1 MEFSTTCSG
10 GWLLTEERPGP
21 LPGPGLKL
29 TGVFVAVVVAGL
41 IVGWI
46 VRSGP
51 TEIAQIGQP
60 APEFSVEVFDGATF
74 TLSEARGTPVV
85 VNLWASWCP
94 PCREEI
100 PDISAFAEAH
110 PEVRVIGVAVEDSER
125 SAREFAAEIGA
136 SYPLA
141 MGTTGFEDAYPNLG
155 LPATY
160 IIDSNGTITDVFN
173 GIVDE
178 EILEGLVFG

>member
-1 MEFSTTCSG
+1 
-10 GWLLTEERPGP
+10 
-21 LPGPGLKL
+21 
-29 TGVFVAVVVAGL
+29 VFVLVVVAGL

-51 TEIAQIGQP
+51 TEVARIGEP
-60 APEFSVEVFDGATF
+60 APEFSVDLFDGGDF
-74 TLSEARGTPVV
+74 TLSDAAGAPVV

-100 PDISAFAEAH
+100 PDISAFAAAH
-110 PEVRVIGVAVEDSER
+110 PDVHVIGVAVEDSER

-141 MGTTGFEDAYPNLG
+141 IGTTAFEDAYPNLG

-160 IIDSNGTITDVFN
+160 IIDANGTVTDVFN
-173 GIVDE
+173 GIVNE

>member
-1 MEFSTTCSG
+1 MSSG
-10 GWLLTEERPGP
+10 GWRLSEETPGP
-21 LPGPGLKL
+21 LPRAGLKL
-29 TGVFVAVVVAGL
+29 TGVFALVVVAGL

-51 TEIAQIGQP
+51 TEVARIGEP
-60 APEFSVEVFDGATF
+60 APEFSVDLFDGGDF
-74 TLSEARGTPVV
+74 TLSDAAGTPVV

-100 PDISAFAEAH
+100 PDISAFAESH
-110 PEVRVIGVAVEDSER
+110 PDVQVIGVAVEDSER

-136 SYPLA
+136 SYPMA
-141 MGTTGFEDAYPNLG
+141 MGTTSFEDAYPNLG

-160 IIDSNGTITDVFN
+160 IIDAGGTVTDVFN
-173 GIVDE
+173 GIVNE

>member
-1 MEFSTTCSG
+1 M
-10 GWLLTEERPGP
+10 
-21 LPGPGLKL
+21 
-29 TGVFVAVVVAGL
+29 FVLVVVAGL
-41 IVGWI
+41 VVGWI

-51 TEIAQIGQP
+51 PEVAQIGEP
-60 APEFSVEVFDGATF
+60 APDFSVELLEGGTF
-74 TLSEARGTPVV
+74 TLSETGRGPVV

-100 PDISAFAEAH
+100 PDISAFAEAN
-110 PEVRVIGVAVEDSER
+110 PNVQVIGVAVEDREA
-125 SAREFAAEIGA
+125 SAREFANEIGA

-160 IIDSNGTITDVFN
+160 IIDADGTVTDIFN
-173 GIVDE
+173 GIVDD
-178 EILEGLVFG
+178 EILEELVFG